1 MSDPIMMKR
10 EQTRTW
16 LAYGITGLV
25 GAVAVTLTIW
35 GLVRNSPL
43 TALLTGVFTPLI
55 GIAGTVIG
63 FYFAEEKQQQTSC
76 KACRESRY
84 LVCARHSGARIWV
97 NCGNCPLRPS
107 TRRVTTCMSHTRQRI
122 SIRMD
127 NVLNSADRIL

>member
-1 MSDPIMMKR
+1 MWPSFIVSMSDPIMMKR

-63 FYFAEEKQQQTSC
+63 FYFAGEKEKQQQT
-76 KACRESRY
+76 
-84 LVCARHSGARIWV
+84 
-97 NCGNCPLRPS
+97 
-107 TRRVTTCMSHTRQRI
+107 
-122 SIRMD
+122 
-127 NVLNSADRIL
+127 